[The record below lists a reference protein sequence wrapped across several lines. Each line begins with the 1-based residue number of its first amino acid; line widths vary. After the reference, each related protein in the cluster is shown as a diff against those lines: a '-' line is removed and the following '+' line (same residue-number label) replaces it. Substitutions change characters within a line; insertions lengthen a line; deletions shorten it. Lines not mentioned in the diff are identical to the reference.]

1 MLCILSVLTAINRSS
16 AISLSFLIFIHDFK
30 ASNYLES
37 YYFVSHASVLL
48 NYMTK
53 FSVFI
58 LSESE
63 IDGNFLNMRK

>member
-16 AISLSFLIFIHDFK
+16 DISLSFFFFIHDFK

-37 YYFVSHASVLL
+37 YYFVSHASILL

-53 FSVFI
+53 FYVFI
-58 LSESE
+58 FSESE
-63 IDGNFLNMRK
+63 IDGNFLNMGK